1 MDSVEK
7 TQDQQHPQY
16 KRDRASVNTLL
27 ASEATDYNLS
37 ELARLIIRYRGFPG
51 ARDIQSDLK
60 KVLKNGIIRKKVFT
74 KKPVKFTPPVKF
86 TGNKKALKKR
96 IGFKLKSTL
105 NTSFISYVRKAILR
119 QLRSELAIEINE

>member
-16 KRDRASVNTLL
+16 KRDRASVDTLL

-60 KVLKNGIIRKKVFT
+60 KVLQQWNHSEKTLYEQTRKIYAKGKVYR
-74 KKPVKFTPPVKF
+74 KQ
-86 TGNKKALKKR
+86 
-96 IGFKLKSTL
+96 KSAQEDDW
-105 NTSFISYVRKAILR
+105 I
-119 QLRSELAIEINE
+119 

>member
-27 ASEATDYNLS
+27 TGEATEYNLS

-60 KVLKNGIIRKKVFT
+60 KVLQKWNHTEETLYEQTRKIHA
-74 KKPVKFTPPVKF
+74 
-86 TGNKKALKKR
+86 TGEVYR
-96 IGFKLKSTL
+96 RQKSDQEDW
-105 NTSFISYVRKAILR
+105 V
-119 QLRSELAIEINE
+119 

>member
-16 KRDRASVNTLL
+16 KGDRLSVDTLL
-27 ASEATDYNLS
+27 ASEATDFNLS

-60 KVLKNGIIRKKVFT
+60 KVLQQWNHSEETLYEQTRKIHAKGEVYR
-74 KKPVKFTPPVKF
+74 KQ
-86 TGNKKALKKR
+86 
-96 IGFKLKSTL
+96 KSAQEDDWL
-105 NTSFISYVRKAILR
+105 
-119 QLRSELAIEINE
+119 